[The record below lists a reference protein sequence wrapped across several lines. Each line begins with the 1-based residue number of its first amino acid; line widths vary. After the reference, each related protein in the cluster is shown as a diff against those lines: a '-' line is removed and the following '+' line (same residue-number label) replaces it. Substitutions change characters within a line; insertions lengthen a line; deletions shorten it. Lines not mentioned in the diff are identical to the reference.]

1 MKSAIDRKWIY
12 AIAGLSALVL
22 VPVGSALA
30 RTEQCITE
38 ETKCDHDLLCTFK
51 VELAEKLLLYR
62 TFVAN
67 SPATKKAPKRTLHG
81 VKYSGALYNAA
92 LAEARAED
100 PGSSEAELAA
110 PAYHKFMAK
119 VRQKLDAEGSKYK
132 NCKALGVQNEDDL
145 RGTWSGMHT
154 DKNDCN
160 VYGDIGR
167 GDEQRSV
174 SLDDLKA
181 ESEGCL
187 EVYESDRGHEAVHQE
202 FCRKRLTKQIP
213 PSNNLASYIDEDI
226 AAYRYSVQH
235 AYNDL
240 EKMQILCSTD
250 PKTDAFRKRADQLMK
265 QVKKYK
271 LNQASQP

>member
-1 MKSAIDRKWIY
+1 MQPIIARKWIY
-12 AIAGLSALVL
+12 AMAGLSALVL

-30 RTEQCITE
+30 RTEQCITD
-38 ETKCDHDLLCTFK
+38 ETKCDHDLLCAFK
-51 VELAEKLLLYR
+51 VELSEKLLLYR

-81 VKYSGALYNAA
+81 VKHSGALYDAA

-100 PGSSEAELAA
+100 PGSTDAELAA
-110 PAYHKFMAK
+110 PAYHKFVEK
-119 VRQKLDAEGSKYK
+119 VRQKLNSEAAKYK
-132 NCKALGVQNEDDL
+132 DCKSLGVTSNDDL

-160 VYGDIGR
+160 VYGDIGT
-167 GDEQRSV
+167 GDAHRSV

-181 ESEGCL
+181 QSQGCL
-187 EVYESDRGHEAVHQE
+187 EVYESDRGHEAVHQD
-202 FCRKRLTKQIP
+202 FCRKRLARQIP
-213 PSNNLASYIDEDI
+213 PANDLASYIDEDI

-235 AYNDL
+235 AFNDL
-240 EKMQILCSTD
+240 EKMQILCTAD
-250 PKTDAFRKRADQLMK
+250 PKAADFRKRADQLLNK
-265 QVKKYK
+265 VKKYK